1 MYEPK
6 SRSSKPTPAF
16 SPVAAVPS
24 SQRTE
29 ADSNE
34 RKDEAD
40 DENEDTKERME
51 SDVVSNNVES
61 DPKNTYLQVRE
72 NVIIISNK
80 SLIDELLNNV
90 RLGSGLPSGTLLTR
104 PGITTTP
111 RRECPPGPS
120 PGSWRPSSSLTPS
133 LTLKPPRRR

>member
-40 DENEDTKERME
+40 DENTDTKERME

-72 NVIIISNK
+72 NVIIICK
-80 SLIDELLNNV
+80 SLIDELFV
-90 RLGSGLPSGTLLTR
+90 
-104 PGITTTP
+104 
-111 RRECPPGPS
+111 
-120 PGSWRPSSSLTPS
+120 
-133 LTLKPPRRR
+133 K